1 MLGSGGGTVRP
12 STRSRIREPTSTAHT
27 ERVRRMTTLTR
38 PPHVTSPPLQ
48 APTRQTWVERL
59 RSTWPELVILAATLL
74 LLVWG
79 LSKNGYGNEYYAA
92 AVRSMTYSWR
102 NFVYGA
108 ADPGGWITTDKPPLA
123 LWLGALSAR
132 VFGFSSWSIL
142 LPSAVCGVASVAL
155 VMAAV
160 RRAWGRWAGRA
171 AGITLALTPT
181 FVAVARVN
189 NPDIVLVLFMVAAA
203 YATQRAVSDR
213 RPAWIIVAGFCCGLA
228 FLAKLLVVG
237 FVMPG
242 IFAAYLLAGPG
253 GWWRR
258 FRDAAVAGGAFL
270 LVIGAWIALID
281 LTPATSRPYV
291 ALSTNNTAQSLVLG
305 ARGFGDLTGG
315 NTGIGAGF
323 GNINIGA
330 FTARLPGLG
339 GAPGIGRLF
348 NESIGDQVMWLVIPA
363 VLALF
368 AGAIFAI
375 RGRLAR
381 PEVGSLVL
389 WGGYGVV
396 SYFVLA
402 YTHGIFH
409 DYYVSALAPPIAA
422 LVGIGVALALR
433 SGKWGAVLGAVALT
447 GTGLVEGVF
456 LNRVDAYATLRVVL
470 PVALVAIA
478 VVLLLVTFMRRSSA
492 RTALRMSL
500 IVGLGVALIA
510 PGLWVLWGV
519 RHSENAPYASAGPPL
534 KSAQRGGS
542 LTSLGGFGK
551 TSSGLP
557 AAELKWL
564 DSQRQHERW
573 IVAVPS
579 DIGAEGPITEG
590 YSVMPWGGF
599 YGSDSAMTRG
609 RLATLVADG
618 ELRFV
623 DTGGFALGD
632 PNQIG
637 QLVSQACAHIDPSVW
652 GGSGSG
658 TLYDCAGRASAIR
671 TTKLSAPTGP
681 SIGGAA
687 PGGFKLG
694 PASAVERLVTCLND
708 HHWHPTSTSPNLSSP
723 VAMQALRACAALIP
737 AAVPGVP

>member
-1 MLGSGGGTVRP
+1 
-12 STRSRIREPTSTAHT
+12 
-27 ERVRRMTTLTR
+27 MTTLTR
-38 PPHVTSPPLQ
+38 PPDTTSPPFES
-48 APTRQTWVERL
+48 PTRNTWGQRL
-59 RSTWPELVILAATLL
+59 RSSWPELAILAATTVI
-74 LLVWG
+74 LVWG
-79 LSKNGYGNEYYAA
+79 LSKNGYGNPYYAG

-108 ADPGGWITTDKPPLA
+108 SDPGGWITTDKPPLA
-123 LWLGALSAR
+123 LWAGALSAR

-142 LPSAVCGVASVAL
+142 LPSAVCGVASVGL
-155 VMAAV
+155 LMAAV

-181 FVAVARVN
+181 FVAIARVN
-189 NPDIVLVLFMVAAA
+189 NPDITLVLFMVAAA
-203 YATQRAVSDR
+203 YATQRAMSDR
-213 RPAWIIVAGFCCGLA
+213 RPAWMIVAGFCCGLA

-258 FRDAAVAGGAFL
+258 FRDAVVAGGVFL

-323 GNINIGA
+323 GNFDIGA

-339 GAPGIGRLF
+339 GTPGLGRLF
-348 NESIGDQVMWLVIPA
+348 NESIGDQVMWLVVPA
-363 VLALF
+363 LLALVAGVVLAV
-368 AGAIFAI
+368 
-375 RGRLAR
+375 RRRLAR

-409 DYYVSALAPPIAA
+409 DYYVSAFAPAIAA
-422 LVGIGVALALR
+422 LVGIGLALALR
-433 SGKWGAVLGAVALT
+433 SGRWGAVFAAVAVA
-447 GTGLVEGVF
+447 GTAAVDVVF
-456 LNRVDAYATLRVVL
+456 LNRVDVYPGLRVAL
-470 PVALVAIA
+470 PVALA
-478 VVLLLVTFMRRSSA
+478 VVGAVLLMVIFLRGNSA
-492 RTALRMSL
+492 RPALKIAL
-500 IVGLGVALIA
+500 ITGLGVALIA

-534 KSAQRGGS
+534 RNAQRGGS
-542 LTSLGGFGK
+542 LTSLGGFGP
-551 TSSGLP
+551 TSSGLAP
-557 AAELKWL
+557 AELKWL
-564 DSQRQHERW
+564 VGQRQDERW
-573 IVAVPS
+573 IVAVHS
-579 DIGAEGPITEG
+579 DITADGPITDG

-599 YGSDSAMTRG
+599 YGTDSAMTRG
-609 RLATLVADG
+609 RLAMLVADR

-623 DTGGFALGD
+623 DTGGFDLGD
-632 PNQIG
+632 PDQIG
-637 QLVSQACAHIDPSVW
+637 QLVAQACLHVDPSVW
-652 GGSGSG
+652 GGNGTG
-658 TLYDCAGRASAIR
+658 TLYDCAGRANAIR
-671 TTKLSAPTGP
+671 TIKLNRPVGLGVS
-681 SIGGAA
+681 GAA

-694 PASAVERLVTCLND
+694 PAAAVQRLVTCLND
-708 HHWHPTSTSPNLSSP
+708 HHWYPTAKSTSVSSP

>member
-1 MLGSGGGTVRP
+1 M
-12 STRSRIREPTSTAHT
+12 
-27 ERVRRMTTLTR
+27 
-38 PPHVTSPPLQ
+38 
-48 APTRQTWVERL
+48 
-59 RSTWPELVILAATLL
+59 ILAATLL
-74 LLVWG
+74 VLVWG
-79 LSKNGYGNEYYAA
+79 LAKNGYGNEYYAA

-171 AGITLALTPT
+171 AGVTLALTPT

-213 RPAWIIVAGFCCGLA
+213 RPAWMIVAGFCCGLA

-242 IFAAYLLAGPG
+242 IFAAYLVAGPG

-291 ALSTNNTAQSLVLG
+291 ALSTSNTAQSLVLG

-339 GAPGIGRLF
+339 GTPGIGRLF
-348 NESIGDQVMWLVIPA
+348 SESIGDQVMWLVIPA
-363 VLALF
+363 MLALV
-368 AGAIFAI
+368 AGAIFAV
-375 RGRLAR
+375 RGRLDR
-381 PEVGSLVL
+381 PEVASLVL
-389 WGGYGVV
+389 WGGYGLV

-402 YTHGIFH
+402 YTRGIFH

-433 SGKWGAVLGAVALT
+433 SGKWGAVFTAVALT
-447 GTGLVEGVF
+447 GTAFVDSVF
-456 LNRVDAYATLRVVL
+456 LGRVDEYATLRIAL
-470 PVALVAIA
+470 PVALVVVA
-478 VVLLLVTFMRRSSA
+478 VMLLLVTFTRRNFA
-492 RTALRMSL
+492 PTTLRISL
-500 IVGLGVALIA
+500 MVGLGVALIA

-542 LTSLGGFGK
+542 LTSLGGFT

-557 AAELKWL
+557 ASELKWL
-564 DSQRQHERW
+564 ESQGQKERW
-573 IVAVPS
+573 IVAVHS
-579 DIGAEGPITEG
+579 DIGAEGPITDG

-623 DTGGFALGD
+623 DTGGFTLGD

-637 QLVSQACAHIDPSVW
+637 QLVSQACAHVDPSVW

-671 TTKLSAPTGP
+671 TIKLSAPAGP
-681 SIGGAA
+681 GSSAAA
-687 PGGFKLG
+687 PGGLKLG
-694 PASAVERLVTCLND
+694 PAAAVERLVACLND
-708 HHWHPTSTSPNLSSP
+708 HHWYPTATSANPSSP
-723 VAMQALRACAALIP
+723 AAMQALRACAALIP
-737 AAVPGVP
+737 AAVPGVR